1 MTDKELKR
9 LSRAELL
16 ELLLTQMEENE
27 KLRKQLR
34 KAQAALRDRRIE
46 IENAGSMAE
55 AALRLTCIFEDAGRA
70 ARLYL
75 ENIQRMAR
83 KGGEE
88 L

>member
-1 MTDKELKR
+1 
-9 LSRAELL
+9 
-16 ELLLTQMEENE
+16 
-27 KLRKQLR
+27 
-34 KAQAALRDRRIE
+34 
-46 IENAGSMAE
+46 MAE
-55 AALRLTCIFEDAGRA
+55 AALRLTCIFEDADRA

>member
-46 IENAGSMAE
+46 IENVGSMAE
-55 AALRLTCIFEDAGRA
+55 AALRLTCIFEDADRA